1 MDKNSDFM
9 DKLDDPKFHAEQTKG
24 FDTGQMLRYY
34 QEIERLKKENGG
46 LRITDEFLAQRQK
59 DNKYA
64 DLKEKAIEKHLNTK
78 LTITLENF
86 RSIFE
91 DWNDDQRMEIIKSLI
106 WTANNAQGF
115 ARRVQTLLD
124 SKHFIDDI
132 D

>member
-1 MDKNSDFM
+1 MGAE
-9 DKLDDPKFHAEQTKG
+9 KLWL
-24 FDTGQMLRYY
+24 TGPQ
-34 QEIERLKKENGG
+34 
-46 LRITDEFLAQRQK
+46 A
-59 DNKYA
+59 
-64 DLKEKAIEKHLNTK
+64 KAIEKHLNTK

-106 WTANNAQGF
+106 WTANNAKGF

-132 D
+132 DWDYHAEIV